1 MSKVKCTHC
10 QLEFD
15 SSIMIVESGAYGE
28 LHFCCSGCQGVYHL
42 LKSDGLDSFY
52 EKVGNSKLSPPI
64 ASDSGT
70 ENFDIESFKSRYIRV
85 TDEGFSSIDLII
97 EGIHCSACVWL
108 NEKVISKLDGVVEA
122 SINFT
127 NNKAKVVW
135 DDEVLSLSK
144 IVETIRSI
152 GYNAYPYERSSEDIK
167 ATNSRRDYFMRM
179 AVAIFSSMN
188 IMMIDIAKYAGF
200 FSGIERETLK
210 LIHIA
215 EFIFSTPVL
224 LYSGWIFFRGAYF
237 GLKNRVVNMDFLVI
251 SGASL
256 TYIYSLSVLFG
267 VDGDS
272 YFDSVAMIITFVL
285 VGKYLE
291 VIGKK
296 SAVDIMDNIRS
307 KMPMEV
313 TLIRDNSKVIT
324 SVDSIEVGDIVEV
337 KRGERVGVDGVLLSS
352 SGLFDESSLSGESI
366 PIEKEVG
373 DKLYSGTLNVGEVVR
388 FKVISDY
395 ANSTVSTM
403 VNLLEDALNSKPIWG
418 IGTIGGLSKGTF
430 PISNL

>member
-1 MSKVKCTHC
+1 
-10 QLEFD
+10 
-15 SSIMIVESGAYGE
+15 
-28 LHFCCSGCQGVYHL
+28 
-42 LKSDGLDSFY
+42 
-52 EKVGNSKLSPPI
+52 
-64 ASDSGT
+64 
-70 ENFDIESFKSRYIRV
+70 
-85 TDEGFSSIDLII
+85 
-97 EGIHCSACVWL
+97 
-108 NEKVISKLDGVVEA
+108 
-122 SINFT
+122 
-127 NNKAKVVW
+127 
-135 DDEVLSLSK
+135 
-144 IVETIRSI
+144 
-152 GYNAYPYERSSEDIK
+152 
-167 ATNSRRDYFMRM
+167 
-179 AVAIFSSMN
+179 
-188 IMMIDIAKYAGF
+188 
-200 FSGIERETLK
+200 
-210 LIHIA
+210 
-215 EFIFSTPVL
+215 
-224 LYSGWIFFRGAYF
+224 
-237 GLKNRVVNMDFLVI
+237 MDFLVI

-395 ANSTVSTM
+395 ANSTVSNI
-403 VNLLEDALNSKPIWG
+403 VNLLEDALNQNKYWNR
-418 IGTIGGLSKGTF
+418 TNELSKYF
-430 PISNL
+430 SISILNTCNFKASAAGLYSHLTLTLSDCGNLWLHSLSCAWVWVNLIGSLKLGGIPLGPKKGGSI

>member
-1 MSKVKCTHC
+1 
-10 QLEFD
+10 
-15 SSIMIVESGAYGE
+15 MIVESGAYGE